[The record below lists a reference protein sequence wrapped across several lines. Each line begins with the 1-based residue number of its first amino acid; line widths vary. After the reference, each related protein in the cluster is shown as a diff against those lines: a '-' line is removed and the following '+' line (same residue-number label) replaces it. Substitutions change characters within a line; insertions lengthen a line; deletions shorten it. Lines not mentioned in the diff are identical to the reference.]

1 MFVSSFQFQIL
12 KYIVLGQFQQRGYFF
27 SEKGTCSGERVESR
41 NMSGQAFLY
50 LQSLGGAAP
59 SFPVLSSGREESRPS
74 QVHVTFLH
82 THRSLIPWPLGHIHC
97 SAPEGGS
104 LSAGVS

>member
-74 QVHVTFLH
+74 LEQALPSRPGSTSPSSTH
-82 THRSLIPWPLGHIHC
+82 TE
-97 SAPEGGS
+97 A
-104 LSAGVS
+104 